1 MLHFIRGELMTGYEY
16 IKQKRIEKGYTIRQF
31 GKVVNIIPRM
41 ISYYEAGEKPIEHI
55 SLNKM
60 NKMFDVLEIDIED
73 FFDCYYPYKHD
84 MDLQIVKWRCDN
96 PVECDFQIVKK
107 KIYARLAQ
115 IKSRGTIEESKLKQ
129 IYDMYDDFFCNEQ
142 RKFFP
147 ISTEEYNKF
156 VNPILYQIK
165 LNMSGGL
172 PENDISRSI
181 MIAFYQSGY
190 KIKDVSKICGITSQ
204 NLNYYINGK
213 YDYGSLH
220 VDTALKLCYLL
231 KLDFKILFESCE
243 KSN

>member
-1 MLHFIRGELMTGYEY
+1 M
-16 IKQKRIEKGYTIRQF
+16 
-31 GKVVNIIPRM
+31 
-41 ISYYEAGEKPIEHI
+41 
-55 SLNKM
+55 
-60 NKMFDVLEIDIED
+60 
-73 FFDCYYPYKHD
+73 
-84 MDLQIVKWRCDN
+84 QIVKWRCDN
-96 PVECDFQIVKK
+96 PLECDFQIVKK

-190 KIKDVSKICGITSQ
+190 KIKDVSKICGIASQ

-231 KLDFKILFESCE
+231 KLNFKILFESCE